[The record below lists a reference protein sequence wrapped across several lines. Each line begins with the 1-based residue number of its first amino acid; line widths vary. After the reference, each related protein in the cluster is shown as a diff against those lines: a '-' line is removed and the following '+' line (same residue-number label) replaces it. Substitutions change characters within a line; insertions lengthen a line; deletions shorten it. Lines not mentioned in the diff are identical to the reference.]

1 MPNRLLKS
9 GICTSDTINLL
20 TSGGEVFFYRLLVV
34 ADDLGNMDGREKIL
48 KANCFPLKD
57 NITAKQIKSWVFELE
72 SAKLI
77 VRYESEDK
85 KQYLSIL
92 KWDQRVRSH
101 GKYPLPSDSN
111 LLTSDSNMPLGVGVG
126 VGVGEGKGKNTTPL
140 ALLCEYS
147 VSKQTSSDW
156 VSLRNKLKAP
166 VTKTVLEIIKRESDK
181 AHISVEDA
189 LKLCIENSWRGFKAE
204 WLLKTV
210 TGDSSPQLNRHSIV
224 TRSGKKIY
232 DWRTSEEGQLAMGE
246 KLGLLPL
253 IGEHFK
259 DHKKRIFEKL
269 KRESV
274 NV

>member
-20 TSGGEVFFYRLLVV
+20 TSNSEVFFYRLLTVV
-34 ADDLGNMDGREKIL
+34 DDLGNMDARIPIL
-48 KANCFPLKD
+48 KATCFPLKD
-57 NITAKQIKSWVFELE
+57 NITVKQISSWLSELE

-77 VRYESEDK
+77 IRYESEDK

-111 LLTSDSNMPLGVGVG
+111 LLTSDSNPPLGVGVG
-126 VGVGEGKGKNTTPL
+126 VGVGLGKGKNTTPL
-140 ALLCEYS
+140 ALLSEYS
-147 VSKQTSSDW
+147 VSNQTSSDW

-181 AHISVEDA
+181 ANISVEDA

-204 WLLKTV
+204 WLLKSIS
-210 TGDSSPQLNRHSIV
+210 GGSCPQINRHSIV
-224 TRSGKKIY
+224 TPSGKKIR
-232 DWRTSEEGQLAMGE
+232 DWRASEEGQDAMAVKMSLPARPGE
-246 KLGLLPL
+246 DY
-253 IGEHFK
+253 FQ
-259 DHKKRIFEKL
+259 HKQRLFAKIKE
-269 KRESV
+269 V
-274 NV
+274 NNG